1 MTHLTVAQKEREMSK
16 ARVRGVEIAY
26 DDRGSGPSVVLLHG
40 YPFSRLIWREQVEE
54 LKQTHRVVIPDL
66 RGHGESAVTPAPAT
80 MQDMALDV
88 AVIMENLNIS
98 RATVAGLSMG
108 GYVALAFYRLFP
120 LRVRSLVLA
129 DTRPQADTDEG
140 KQNRAVQAEK
150 ALQEGMEG
158 IADALLPK
166 LLAPETVAK
175 RPDIVKRVREMM
187 VKTEPEG
194 AAAALHGMAQ
204 RQDQTAFLSRIISPT
219 LIIVGREDSLAPL
232 ADAEMMHREIGG
244 SRLVIIEGAAHI
256 PNIERPEEF
265 NRAFVK
271 FLRDVEV

>member
-40 YPFSRLIWREQVEE
+40 YPFSRSMWREQVEE

-88 AVIMENLNIS
+88 AAILETLNIS
-98 RATVAGLSMG
+98 RATVGGLSMG

-129 DTRPQADTDEG
+129 DTRAQADTEEG

-150 ALQEGMEG
+150 ALKEGMEG

-232 ADAEMMHREIGG
+232 ADAELMHREIGG
-244 SRLVIIEGAAHI
+244 SRLVIIEGAGHVS
-256 PNIERPEEF
+256 NIERPEEF

>member
-40 YPFSRLIWREQVEE
+40 YPFSRLMWREQVEE

>member
-1 MTHLTVAQKEREMSK
+1 M
-16 ARVRGVEIAY
+16 
-26 DDRGSGPSVVLLHG
+26 
-40 YPFSRLIWREQVEE
+40 WREQVEE

-194 AAAALHGMAQ
+194 AAAALYGMAQ

-219 LIIVGREDSLAPL
+219 LIIVGREDSLAPV
-232 ADAEMMHREIGG
+232 ADAEIMHREIGG
-244 SRLVIIEGAAHI
+244 SRLVIIEGAGHVS
-256 PNIERPEEF
+256 NIERPEEF

>member
-1 MTHLTVAQKEREMSK
+1 MTHLMVAQKEREKSK
-16 ARVRGVEIAY
+16 ARVRGIEIVY
-26 DDRGSGPSVVLLHG
+26 DDLGSGPSVVLLHG
-40 YPFSRLIWREQVEE
+40 YPFSRSMWREQVEE

-88 AVIMENLNIS
+88 AAIMETLNIS
-98 RATVAGLSMG
+98 RATVGGLSMG

-129 DTRPQADTDEG
+129 DTRAQEDTEEG
-140 KQNRAVQAEK
+140 KQNRAVQAER
-150 ALQEGMEG
+150 ALKEGMEG

-194 AAAALHGMAQ
+194 AAAALQGMAQ

-219 LIIVGREDSLAPL
+219 LIIVGREDSLAPV
-232 ADAEMMHREIGG
+232 ADAEIMHREIGG
-244 SRLVIIEGAAHI
+244 SRLVIIEGAGHVS
-256 PNIERPEEF
+256 NIERPEEF

>member
-40 YPFSRLIWREQVEE
+40 YPFSRSMWREQIEE
-54 LKQTHRVVIPDL
+54 LTQTHRVVIPDL
-66 RGHGESAVTPAPAT
+66 RGHGQSAVTPAPAT

-88 AVIMENLNIS
+88 AAIMETLNIS
-98 RATVAGLSMG
+98 RATVGGLSMG

-129 DTRPQADTDEG
+129 DTRAQADTEEG
-140 KQNRAVQAEK
+140 KQSRAVQAER
-150 ALQEGMEG
+150 ALKEGMEG

-194 AAAALHGMAQ
+194 AAAALQGMAQ

-219 LIIVGREDSLAPL
+219 LIIVGREDSLAPV
-232 ADAEMMHREIGG
+232 ADAEIMHREIGG
-244 SRLVIIEGAAHI
+244 SRLVIIEGAGHVS
-256 PNIERPEEF
+256 NIERPEEF

>member
-40 YPFSRLIWREQVEE
+40 YPFSRLMWREQVEE

-129 DTRPQADTDEG
+129 DTRPQADTDEV